1 MAKSNFFTELK
12 RRQIYRGGV
21 MYIVAGWVVVQVA
34 TQVFPFFSIPDWAIR
49 FVVVAILLGFPLLL
63 VWLWMFESS
72 LPTEGDAHLVDR
84 RRGGDRGGDS
94 AEALARIMEAERS
107 ERQKENQVLIAAL
120 AQLKDAHGQPAESP
134 ADAIAA
140 LQGRGGHTVVPDT
153 GHTPPAGPYAPP
165 PPAKRKSRT
174 MVLMTVL
181 AIFIVLAG
189 LWTLLVPQATVQ
201 PATAAAATG
210 QLAEK
215 YVAPGFAQVEDFGVK
230 LLRPVLAKLGLHVA
244 PERVFTGIMVLLALV
259 LLRDFYRKVTRPRS
273 RQAPSH

>member
-21 MYIVAGWVVVQVA
+21 MYVVAGWVVVQVA
-34 TQVFPFFSIPDWAIR
+34 SQVFPFFSIPDWAIR

-72 LPTEGDAHLVDR
+72 LPTEDDAHLVDR

-120 AQLKDAHGQPAESP
+120 AQLKGASEQPAESP

-140 LQGRGGHTVVPDT
+140 LQGRRGHVVVPET
-153 GHTPPAGPYAPP
+153 GHTPPAEPYVPP
-165 PPAKRKSRT
+165 PPAKRKSRA
-174 MVLMTVL
+174 MVLVSIL

-189 LWTLLVPQATVQ
+189 MWTLLAPQTAVQ
-201 PATAAAATG
+201 PGEATAVTG
-210 QLAEK
+210 QLAKK
-215 YVAPGFAQVEDFGVK
+215 YVAPGFAQVENIGVT
-230 LLRPVLAKLGLHVA
+230 LLRPVLAKLGLHIA
-244 PERVFTGIMVLLALV
+244 PERVFTALMVLLALV
-259 LLRDFYRKVTRPRS
+259 LLRDFYRKITRS
-273 RQAPSH
+273 RSRRAPSH

>member
-1 MAKSNFFTELK
+1 
-12 RRQIYRGGV
+12 
-21 MYIVAGWVVVQVA
+21 
-34 TQVFPFFSIPDWAIR
+34 
-49 FVVVAILLGFPLLL
+49 
-63 VWLWMFESS
+63 MFESS
-72 LPTEGDAHLVDR
+72 LPTDGDAHLVER
-84 RRGGDRGGDS
+84 RRSGERGGDS

-120 AQLKDAHGQPAESP
+120 AQLKDAHGQPPESP

-140 LQGRGGHTVVPDT
+140 LQGRRGHTIVPDT
-153 GHTPPAGPYAPP
+153 GHTPPAEPYTPP
-165 PPAKRKSRT
+165 PPAKRKSRV

-230 LLRPVLAKLGLHVA
+230 LLRPVLAKLGLHIA

-273 RQAPSH
+273 RQVPSH

>member
-21 MYIVAGWVVVQVA
+21 MYVVAGWVVVQVA
-34 TQVFPFFSIPDWAIR
+34 TQVFPFFSIPVWAIR

-63 VWLWMFESS
+63 VWLWMVESS
-72 LPTEGDAHLVDR
+72 LPEADALVDR

-94 AEALARIMEAERS
+94 TEALARIMEVERS

-140 LQGRGGHTVVPDT
+140 LQGRRGHVVVPDT
-153 GHTPPAGPYAPP
+153 GHTPPAEPYVPP
-165 PPAKRKSRT
+165 PPAKRKSRA
-174 MVLMTVL
+174 MVLVSIL
-181 AIFIVLAG
+181 AIFILLAG
-189 LWTLLVPQATVQ
+189 AWTLLAPRTAVEPT
-201 PATAAAATG
+201 ATAAATTG

-230 LLRPVLAKLGLHVA
+230 LLRPVLKKLGLHIA
-244 PERVFTGIMVLLALV
+244 PERVFTALMVLLALV
-259 LLRDFYRKVTRPRS
+259 LLRDFYRKITRPRS
-273 RQAPSH
+273 RRAPSH

>member
-21 MYIVAGWVVVQVA
+21 MYVVAGWVVVQVA
-34 TQVFPFFSIPDWAIR
+34 TQVFPFFSIPVWAIR

-72 LPTEGDAHLVDR
+72 LPEADALVDR

-94 AEALARIMEAERS
+94 TEALARIMEVERS

-140 LQGRGGHTVVPDT
+140 LQGRRGHVVVPDT
-153 GHTPPAGPYAPP
+153 GHTPPAEPYVPP
-165 PPAKRKSRT
+165 PPAKRKSRA
-174 MVLMTVL
+174 MVLVSIL
-181 AIFIVLAG
+181 AIFILLAG
-189 LWTLLVPQATVQ
+189 AWTLLAPRTAVEPT
-201 PATAAAATG
+201 ATAAATTG

-230 LLRPVLAKLGLHVA
+230 LLRPVLKKLGLHIA
-244 PERVFTGIMVLLALV
+244 PERVFTALMVLLALV
-259 LLRDFYRKVTRPRS
+259 LLRDFYRKITRPRS
-273 RQAPSH
+273 RRAPSH